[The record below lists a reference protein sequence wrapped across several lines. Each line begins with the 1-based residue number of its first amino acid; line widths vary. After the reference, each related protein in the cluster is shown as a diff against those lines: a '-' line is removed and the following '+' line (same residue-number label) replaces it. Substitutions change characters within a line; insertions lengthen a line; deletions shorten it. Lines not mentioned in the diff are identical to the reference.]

1 MSFLFFIVLIIFIVT
16 ISNNNKNTQNSNTE
30 YQTNAYSNPT
40 YNQHYSSRSSAPQL
54 KFYSKKDTVEL
65 FGYTI
70 TNSLFYTSTS
80 KSDVPFAYI
89 QNQLQILERLLQK
102 D

>member
-54 KFYSKKDTVEL
+54 KFYSKKILLNYLAIQLQILYFIPVL
-65 FGYTI
+65 L
-70 TNSLFYTSTS
+70 NQMCHLQ
-80 KSDVPFAYI
+80 YI

>member
-70 TNSLFYTSTS
+70 TNSYFIPVLLNQMCHLQ
-80 KSDVPFAYI
+80 YI

>member
-54 KFYSKKDTVEL
+54 KFYS
-65 FGYTI
+65 
-70 TNSLFYTSTS
+70 
-80 KSDVPFAYI
+80 
-89 QNQLQILERLLQK
+89 
-102 D
+102 